1 VHHVSSTETVFSTEK
16 EKGMF
21 ATAIIV
27 LPSLYTGGQVHVS
40 HGTTNKIFDLASSSA
55 VTTSR
60 LTWYTDVMHE
70 VKPITSGYRL
80 ALSYNLIHT
89 SPGIPR
95 PTLPDMH
102 SAVSHL
108 RHILHKWSKGAYE
121 SSDGETDII
130 AYLLEH
136 EYSHVNLTMGALK
149 GEDAHLIANLRGVA
163 EEEGFMVCLANLEY
177 NICGVAEDD
186 GRGYYGGYGG
196 RKRNR
201 WYDDSDDEDDDDDEE
216 TPSMIEEIESSLHI
230 KNLVD
235 LDGLSMMGGNLRIS
249 QENLIPE
256 NPFEDVEPDDKEY
269 EGYMGNVRDSVRF

>member
-1 VHHVSSTETVFSTEK
+1 
-16 EKGMF
+16 MF
-21 ATAIIV
+21 ATVIIV
-27 LPSLYTGGQVHVS
+27 LPSLYTGGEVHVS
-40 HGTTNKIFDLASSSA
+40 HGNTRKIFDLASSSA
-55 VTTSR
+55 FTTSL

-102 SAVSHL
+102 STVSHL
-108 RHILHKWSKGAYE
+108 RHILHKWSKGAY
-121 SSDGETDII
+121 DGSNEETDII

-136 EYSHVNLTMGALK
+136 EYSHVNLKMGALK
-149 GEDAHLIANLRGVA
+149 GKDAHLVANLRGVA

-177 NICGVAEDD
+177 NISGVADDD

-201 WYDDSDDEDDDDDEE
+201 WYDDDDDGDDDDDDGEA
-216 TPSMIEEIESSLHI
+216 PSMIEETDTSMEV

-235 LDGLSMMGGNLRIS
+235 LDGLSMMGGDLSLS

-256 NPFEDVEPDDKEY
+256 NPFEGVEPDDKEY
-269 EGYMGNVRDSVRF
+269 EGYMGNVRDIVNLLICMASLTEIFSRVQDR

>member
-1 VHHVSSTETVFSTEK
+1 
-16 EKGMF
+16 MF

-40 HGTTNKIFDLASSSA
+40 HGSTHKVFDLASSSA
-55 VTTSR
+55 FTTSL

-102 SAVSHL
+102 SAIAQL
-108 RHILHKWSKGAYE
+108 RHILHKWSKGAYDG
-121 SSDGETDII
+121 SDGDTDII

-136 EYSHVNLTMGALK
+136 KYSHVNLKMGALK
-149 GEDAHLIANLRGVA
+149 GEDAHLVANLRGVA

-177 NICGVAEDD
+177 NISGVADDD
-186 GRGYYGGYGG
+186 GYGYYKRG
-196 RKRNR
+196 RCA
-201 WYDDSDDEDDDDDEE
+201 YDDSEDDEE
-216 TPSMIEEIESSLHI
+216 VPSMMEETDTNLQV

-235 LDGLSMMGGNLRIS
+235 LDGLSMMGGNLNLS
-249 QENLIPE
+249 QEDLIPQ

-269 EGYMGNVRDSVRF
+269 EGYMGNVSRFLGPLNAPLR